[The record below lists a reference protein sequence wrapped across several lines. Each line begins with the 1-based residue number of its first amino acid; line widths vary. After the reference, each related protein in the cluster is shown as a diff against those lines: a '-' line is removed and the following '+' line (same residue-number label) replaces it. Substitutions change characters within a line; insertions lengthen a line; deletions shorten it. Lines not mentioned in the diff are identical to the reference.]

1 MGWEE
6 IRMRRVIAGIIVVV
20 VGALAFA
27 QTGPVA
33 VSLPGFG
40 TPTLEASGATGDPS
54 TWYCPWAA
62 AGALRD
68 SAYNLASV
76 VDVNAAVTLPNA
88 NPTED
93 PDTKELRVRGP
104 GARSVDAGDIVRRG
118 TSPGVVEFDDGPA
131 VATTAIWSE
140 EILTGDRCV
149 VSVPKE
155 WHLVG
160 GITAEGFTLELQ
172 LFNPF
177 AESAKVTV
185 EAITEFG
192 RSPLAGFE
200 SVDVPGRSWL
210 TEDLSRLIPF
220 LDMATFVVTSES
232 GIVIPSLVLNNGT
245 DEASWPGTGLSTVW
259 DFPVTSLPGLE
270 PTLVISNTGGAE
282 ATVAIDLF
290 TPDGPIPDADGRIV
304 SPLEPLRIHLSDL
317 TEPPFAV
324 RVRSTVP
331 IGAVIQAA
339 PEGTFPRTDVPPPEE
354 DDDGQV
360 AGDGATDDDGQ
371 VADDGATD
379 DDGQVADDGA
389 TDDDGAPADEETT
402 DTTEG
407 EEAEEP
413 VIYDGLA
420 AMPGN
425 TDPLERWLI
434 PGLGVVPGAETSIWI
449 LNPSGDD
456 ATVTVS
462 PLGVAEVRLEKIVIP
477 PGGYVEIPIPA
488 LSETGN
494 SGMLIDASLPVS
506 VAVSIAGPHGAAF
519 IGGVGVR

>member
-1 MGWEE
+1 
-6 IRMRRVIAGIIVVV
+6 MRRIVAVVIVAA

-27 QTGPVA
+27 QTEPVDVRPPDFGA
-33 VSLPGFG
+33 PPGEVIG
-40 TPTLEASGATGDPS
+40 ASGDPS
-54 TWYCPWAA
+54 TWYCPWVVS
-62 AGALRD
+62 GALRD
-68 SAYNLASV
+68 SAFNLASMT
-76 VDVNAAVTLPNA
+76 DVNATITLPNA
-88 NPTED
+88 NPTEE
-93 PDTKELRVRGP
+93 PDTGEVRLRGP
-104 GARSVDAGDIVRRG
+104 GARSIDAGDIVRRG

-131 VATTAIWSE
+131 FATTVMWSE

-155 WHLVG
+155 WNLVG

-220 LDMATFVVTSES
+220 LDMATFTVTSES
-232 GIVIPSLVLNNGT
+232 GIVIPSLVLNSET
-245 DEASWPGTGLSTVW
+245 DEASWPGIGQSTVW

-270 PTLVISNTGGAE
+270 PTLVISNTGSVG
-282 ATVAIDLF
+282 ATVAIDIF

-317 TEPPFAV
+317 AEPPFAV
-324 RVRSTVP
+324 RVRSNAP

-339 PEGTFPRTDVPPPEE
+339 PEGTFPRTDVIQHEEE
-354 DDDGQV
+354 DVVDEP
-360 AGDGATDDDGQ
+360 TDD
-371 VADDGATD
+371 AA
-379 DDGQVADDGA
+379 
-389 TDDDGAPADEETT
+389 ADEETT
-402 DTTEG
+402 ETSEG
-407 EEAEEP
+407 EQVDEP
-413 VIYDGLA
+413 VVYDGLA
-420 AMPGN
+420 SMPGN
-425 TDPLERWLI
+425 TDPLERWLV
-434 PGLGVVPGAETSIWI
+434 PGLGVVPGAQTSIWI

-462 PLGVAEVRLEKIVIP
+462 PLGVSSVRSEKVVIP
-477 PGGYVEIPIPA
+477 AGRYVEIPVPA
-488 LSETGN
+488 LSESGN

-506 VAVSIAGPHGAAF
+506 VAVTIAGPQGVAF
-519 IGGVGVR
+519 IGGIGVG

>member
-1 MGWEE
+1 MGREE
-6 IRMRRVIAGIIVVV
+6 VRMRRVIAVVIVAV
-20 VGALAFA
+20 VGALALA
-27 QTGPVA
+27 QSGPAEVGR
-33 VSLPGFG
+33 PDFG
-40 TPTLEASGATGDPS
+40 TPLPEAGAATGDPS
-54 TWYCPWAA
+54 AWYCPWVG

-68 SAYNLASV
+68 SAFNVASV
-76 VDVNAAVTLPNA
+76 LDVNATITLPNP
-88 NPTED
+88 NPTEE
-93 PDTKELRVRGP
+93 PDIDELRLRGP
-104 GARSVDAGDIVRRG
+104 GARSIDAGDIVRRG
-118 TSPGVVEFDDGPA
+118 TSPGIVEFDDGPA
-131 VATTAIWSE
+131 VATTAMWSE

-200 SVDVPGRSWL
+200 NIDVPGRSWL
-210 TEDLSRLIPF
+210 TEDLSRVIPF
-220 LDMATFVVTSES
+220 LDMATFTVTTES

-245 DEASWPGTGLSTVW
+245 DEASWPGTGQSTVW
-259 DFPVTSLPGLE
+259 DFPVTSLPGLD
-270 PTLVISNTGGAE
+270 PTLVLSNTGGVE
-282 ATVAIDLF
+282 ATIAIDLF
-290 TPDGPIPDADGRIV
+290 TPDGPILDADGRIA

-317 TEPPFAV
+317 AAPPFAV
-324 RVRSTVP
+324 RVRSNVP

-339 PEGTFPRTDVPPPEE
+339 PEGTFPRADVIPPGEGQSGGTE
-354 DDDGQV
+354 DDAATDET
-360 AGDGATDDDGQ
+360 ATDETATDETATDDEG
-371 VADDGATD
+371 VTTD
-379 DDGQVADDGA
+379 ED
-389 TDDDGAPADEETT
+389 TT

-407 EEAEEP
+407 EGVDEP
-413 VIYDGLA
+413 ISYEGLA

-425 TDPLERWLI
+425 PDSFERWLV

-456 ATVTVS
+456 ATVSVS
-462 PLGVAEVRLEKIVIP
+462 PLGVASLSSEKVLIP
-477 PGGYVEIPIPA
+477 PGGYVEIPVPA

-494 SGMLIDASLPVS
+494 SGMLINANRPVS
-506 VAVSIAGPHGAAF
+506 VAVSIAGPQGVAF
-519 IGGVGVR
+519 IGGIGVG